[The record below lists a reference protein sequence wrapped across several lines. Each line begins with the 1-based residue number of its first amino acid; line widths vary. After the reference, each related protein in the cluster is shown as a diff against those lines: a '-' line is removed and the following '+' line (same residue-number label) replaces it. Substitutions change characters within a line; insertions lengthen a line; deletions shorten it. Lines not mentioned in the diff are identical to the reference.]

1 MEDFLMAEFIMT
13 TDQLDRLVASKVDEE
28 TRDLQARLAKTE
40 KNRDSLLREKRNLQL
55 RLKGEEPEG
64 DAPPHIVIPRGVS
77 PKEYLRLKT
86 EAEELRLPYRVE
98 YTPRENL
105 ANPDADASQNEGED
119 R

>member
-1 MEDFLMAEFIMT
+1 MAEFIYS
-13 TDQLDRLVASKVDEE
+13 TDQLDRLIASKVDEA
-28 TRDLQARLAKTE
+28 TSDLQARLEKTE
-40 KNRDSLLREKRNLQL
+40 KNRDSLLREKRNLQR
-55 RLKGEEPEG
+55 RLKGEEPE
-64 DAPPHIVIPRGVS
+64 DEAPPHVVIPRGVS

>member
-1 MEDFLMAEFIMT
+1 MAEFIMT
-13 TDQLDRLVASKVDEE
+13 TEQLDRLIESKVEE
-28 TRDLQARLAKTE
+28 ATHDLQDRLVKTE
-40 KNRDSLLREKRNLQL
+40 KNRDSILREKRDRQR
-55 RLKGEEPEG
+55 RLMGEEPES
-64 DAPPHIVIPRGVS
+64 DAPAHITIPRGVS
-77 PKEYLRLKT
+77 PKEYQRLKT

>member
-1 MEDFLMAEFIMT
+1 MAEFVIST
-13 TDQLDRLVASKVDEE
+13 ERLEQLVASKVEE
-28 TRDLQARLAKTE
+28 ATRDLQDRLAKTE
-40 KNRDSLLREKRNLQL
+40 KNRDSILREKRDLQL
-55 RLKGEEPEG
+55 RLRGEEPEH
-64 DAPPHIVIPRGVS
+64 DAQPRIVIPRGVS

-105 ANPDADASQNEGED
+105 ANPDSDPSQNEGED